1 MANVR
6 KGVFWPS
13 FCDSRQMFGEKID
26 LKNKNELSFNLYKSM
41 STRKEHIW
49 DSIEHLGSNQTT
61 YSGGIFN
68 VEYSPDG

>member
-1 MANVR
+1 
-6 KGVFWPS
+6 
-13 FCDSRQMFGEKID
+13 MFGEKID